1 MPLTSMINRDN
12 VYAGP
17 GAAQPPAPGIL
28 DVARAGYQVQV
39 DNYNTNSRDALIDD
53 ERGKRDQLFKEMTGK
68 ELEPML
74 AKEFTW
80 NDPIIAPLQAST
92 PGARQDTYETRQR
105 MEYYKDLHIK
115 SLRASD
121 PNVYGNLKTEEE
133 IREAARGRAKMSME
147 EFGRLQER
155 SDWKG
160 AVAGFAGQ
168 VAGGIKDPLN
178 LGTLAWGA
186 GASILARQTL
196 KAASVTMLRKGVWDT
211 ATQAAAESTVKAM
224 GLNAAKLPLGKA
236 LVQAAGKEALE
247 NVAQEAVTAPVVAKW
262 QEDVGVKY
270 GMSDFIENLAVAGVL
285 GAGFGAGFEGVPRS
299 ARYLWNGIKESNLA
313 DAASKKAAGIMERV
327 SHIQEAIPFLKG
339 RKGQEIHAKGVH
351 KAAEALEAGKSL
363 GPDEIMPESTFLAQ
377 DTNIPE
383 GGSELLKGQAQELA
397 RMQEVVV
404 NQTLESEA
412 HLDSLTPARL
422 RELGQASEEGKLW
435 RVHIEKADGTNVV
448 VDAVGTKA
456 EARAQVEAQHL
467 KEGDVTMGVDPVSLK
482 AQERPK
488 GKITKWDGNSGTLE
502 HEGLALTITAKDIE
516 VTPKVGDEV
525 HFDMVE
531 GSPQAISPR
540 KVEAKVT
547 SSADNLAV
555 KKSIDGEIS
564 RMIDNGELPKGMS
577 QKQAADA
584 LNKGSGKRYE
594 TLKTQAT
601 KNLEGGGRMADPP
614 EGFQRGEVAWFDD
627 SSGEGMVRAQDGQ
640 DYYVHYSAIEAG
652 EMGQK
657 TLTKGQ
663 KIDFK
668 LYENAYMKQV
678 DAVRE
683 PGWDRTADPEYSK
696 ALERGQEFTP
706 ERFDAGTADAPD
718 NELAYEVGLELPPSE
733 PRRVQDHYVE
743 MANSETRVKSEQARF
758 KDLLEKEGDTAIL
771 MDDGT
776 TKTVRQLAEELEGD
790 DKAFAAMQ
798 SCSLV

>member
-186 GASILARQTL
+186 GANIFARQALRT
-196 KAASVTMLRKGVWDT
+196 AGQQIAQQSVIKSI
-211 ATQAAAESTVKAM
+211 A
-224 GLNAAKLPLGKA
+224 
-236 LVQAAGKEALE
+236 QAAGREALE
-247 NVAQEAVTAPVVAKW
+247 NVVQEAVTAPVVAKW
-262 QEDVGVKY
+262 QEEVGVKY

-285 GAGFGAGFEGVPRS
+285 GGTIGGTIEGIPPS

-339 RKGQEIHAKGVH
+339 RKGQEMHAKGVQ

-363 GPDEIMPESTFLAQ
+363 APDEIMPNSTFLAQ

-383 GGSELLKGQAQELA
+383 GGSELTKGQAQELA